1 MRRLVVCLALAAA
14 ALPAAV
20 IRGTVVENQTSKPL
34 SRVTISLEPVSGT
47 PAKSGMTRTDRYG
60 AFAFDSLPAGAYLI
74 KASRRGFRPTSYGQK
89 NWNAA
94 ARPLAV
100 AAESSAFVTL
110 RLPRYGA
117 IEGTVLDEND
127 VGVPQQ
133 TVVAYRATEP
143 PQLASRGMSDDR
155 GIYRISGLDPGT
167 YLVRTAGNR
176 DEGVDYLPTFSRE
189 TLRPEEARTVEVSLD
204 EDTRNMDVRPIA
216 GRLVTLAGTVVT
228 MPPNVPSN
236 VTLVS
241 ETGRQTVPG
250 PTFQFNALP
259 PGNYEL
265 YAEAPENAALHA
277 VYQAAY
283 LPLQLDRNRLGL
295 PVQLEPVRE
304 SRVELD
310 PQPGNLASGQL
321 LVRRKDYAGVGAV
334 QMVPLT
340 DDRALLPPG
349 RWELMLNPPFGFYV
363 SAFSSPTSRPS
374 AGNLRPD
381 GWNEIF
387 LNGFGLMRFSLTGGP
402 GSVHGMVTAAGDAVA
417 GAPVYLEAYDPVNRK
432 RLTDLR
438 SARADLRGMYRF
450 DGLAPGLYRVLATFE
465 YDAPDSATLDLAGA
479 RQIQIEARSDLQSD
493 LDLYGER

>member
-1 MRRLVVCLALAAA
+1 MRRLVLCLALAAA

-20 IRGTVVENQTSKPL
+20 IRGTVVENQSSKPL

-47 PAKSGMTRTDRYG
+47 PAKPLTTRTDRYG
-60 AFAFDSLPAGAYLI
+60 AFEFDSLPAGAYLI

-100 AAESSAFVTL
+100 ATEASAVLTL

-133 TVVAYRATEP
+133 AVVAYRATEP
-143 PQLASRGMSDDR
+143 PQLASRGISDDR
-155 GIYRISGLDPGT
+155 GIYRIPGLDPGT

-176 DEGVDYLPTFSRE
+176 DEDVQYFPTFSRE
-189 TLRPEEARTVEVSLD
+189 SLRADEARTIEVSLD
-204 EDTRNMDVRPIA
+204 EDTRNMDVRPIV
-216 GRLVTLAGTVVT
+216 GRLVSLSGTVIT
-228 MPPNVPSN
+228 MPPNLPSN

-241 ETGRQTVPG
+241 DTGRQTVPG
-250 PTFQFNALP
+250 PTFQFNTLP

-265 YAEAPENAALHA
+265 YAEAPENATLHA

-283 LPLQLDRNRLGL
+283 LQLQLDRDRLGL
-295 PVQLEPVRE
+295 PLQLEPVRE
-304 SRVELD
+304 SRVELA

-334 QMVPLT
+334 QMAPLT
-340 DDRALLPPG
+340 TDRALLPPG
-349 RWELMLNPPFGFYV
+349 RWELMLNPPPGFYV
-363 SAFSSPTSRPS
+363 SGFSSPTARPS
-374 AGNLRPD
+374 AANLRPD
-381 GWNEIF
+381 GWNEVF
-387 LNGFGLMRFSLTGGP
+387 LNGFGLLQFTLSGGP

-417 GAPVYLEAYDPVNRK
+417 GAPVYLEAYDPVSRK
-432 RLTDLR
+432 RLTDLH
-438 SARADLRGMYRF
+438 SARTDLRGMYRF

-479 RQIQIEARSDLQSD
+479 RTVQIEARSDLQME